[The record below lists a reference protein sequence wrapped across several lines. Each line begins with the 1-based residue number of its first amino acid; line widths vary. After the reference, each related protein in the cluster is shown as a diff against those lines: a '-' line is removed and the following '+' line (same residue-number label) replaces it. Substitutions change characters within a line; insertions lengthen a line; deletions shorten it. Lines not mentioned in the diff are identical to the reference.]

1 MNKAT
6 RRQAIKAT
14 AAAIGITGVGIG
26 VNAPKQNAVAQ
37 ESLSTPA
44 EGSLSGKVALVTGA
58 ARGHRH

>member
-26 VNAPKQNAVAQ
+26 VNATQTKCCGERNINA
-37 ESLSTPA
+37 S
-44 EGSLSGKVALVTGA
+44 
-58 ARGHRH
+58 RR